1 MSHKLTS
8 NSSVVY
14 NAETQ
19 ASGTLE
25 IHSEQIIYQDDGG
38 DLHNVMLQMPV
49 KVQESNT
56 YVTGLTYNVSEDDW
70 NTFFASQ
77 TLFSTDEFDKQA
89 EASLNYVKSQI
100 DGRWGLTENDW
111 TYSVD

>member
-25 IHSEQIIYQDDGG
+25 IHAEQIIYQDDGG
-38 DLHNVMLQMPV
+38 NLHNVMLQMPV
-49 KVQESNT
+49 KISGSGDH
-56 YVTGLTYNVSEDDW
+56 VTGLMYNVPEEDW

-77 TLFSTDEFDKQA
+77 TLVSTNEFDKQA

-111 TYSVD
+111 TYSS